1 MSVREIPLFPLPLV
15 LFPGAPLPLHVFEP
29 RYQRML
35 ADCMEG
41 DRTFG
46 IIYRPEGVPERAL
59 PPGTVGCVARVTSVD
74 ALPDGR
80 SNILVSGDT
89 RFRLVRF
96 AESPHPYH
104 MGVVEPYEDEH
115 ESTAPLVPVAARVRG
130 LFDRV
135 ARAARVITEETAD
148 IPPVSE
154 NPSLLS
160 FAIASVVDL
169 DADARQQL
177 LASRSPMARLR
188 TIEALLGGAVDTL
201 EERAL
206 VHQRARSNG
215 HGPVESS

>member
-1 MSVREIPLFPLPLV
+1 VSVREIPLFPLPLV
-15 LFPGAPLPLHVFEP
+15 LFPGTPLPLHVFEP

-35 ADCMEG
+35 ADCLAA

-59 PPGTVGCVARVTSVD
+59 PAGTVGCMARVTSVD
-74 ALPDGR
+74 SLPDGR
-80 SNILVSGDT
+80 SNILVSGDE
-89 RFRLVRF
+89 RFRLVGF
-96 AESPHPYH
+96 VDSPHPYH
-104 MGVVEPYEDEH
+104 MARVEPYEDER
-115 ESTAPLVPVAARVRG
+115 ESTGPLVPVAARVRG
-130 LFDRV
+130 LFERV
-135 ARAARVITEETAD
+135 ARAARVITEEPAD

-188 TIEALLGGAVDTL
+188 TIEALLDGAVATL
-201 EERAL
+201 EERAA
-206 VHQRARSNG
+206 VHQRARGNG
-215 HGPVESS
+215 HGPVEGA